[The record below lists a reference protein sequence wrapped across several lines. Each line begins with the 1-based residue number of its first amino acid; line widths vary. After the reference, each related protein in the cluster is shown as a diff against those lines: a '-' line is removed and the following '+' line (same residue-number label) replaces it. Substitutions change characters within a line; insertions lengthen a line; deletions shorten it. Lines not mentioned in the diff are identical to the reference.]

1 MRSLERLLLLEDNEC
16 DEELLRRAIKGAW
29 PNCEVVRVTC
39 RAGFE
44 AALSDRRFNLILSDY
59 MVPGFPGL
67 EALAL
72 TLEICPA
79 VPFLFVSGDIG
90 DEVAVESLKAGAI
103 DYVLKDRL
111 ARLVPS
117 IRRALNEAEQHER
130 RRQVEEELRHSEEQ
144 CRDLLENATD
154 LIQSVTPDGSFLYV
168 NPAWRKML
176 EYSEDELTHLK
187 VFDVLHPEY
196 HKQWRDRFQGN
207 VPDESSPW
215 EAIFLSKFGRH
226 LYVEGNTS
234 LQHKGEELAA
244 IRGIFRDVTEKK
256 MAVVALKR
264 SIRQYESLVNSVEG
278 IVWQADQE
286 SLRFTFVSQQAE
298 RLLGYPVDLWLEE
311 PGFWQNHIHPDDRE
325 KAIELCR
332 QVTVEQ
338 SCHSFEY
345 RMMTASGGVI
355 WLRDIVS
362 ARVEEN
368 AKPQIQGIMVNITPR
383 KQAEAAR
390 RDVQAK
396 LERTNQ
402 VLSQRNQEIQ
412 NFYHTLS
419 HELKTLLTS
428 AREFVSIVMDG
439 LAGPTNPTQME
450 YLGIAKESCDQL
462 RACVNDMLDATRL
475 ETSKLALDLKPL
487 SLANLAQRV
496 VASMGRMPADKGV
509 EVRHEL
515 EPDLPDIPLD
525 EHRITQV
532 LTNLLSNA
540 IKHTPPGGTILMK
553 AGHAPGRS
561 ELLQVSVT
569 DTGCGIAE
577 DEHDR
582 IFDRLYQVKAGDA
595 STEQGVGLGLY
606 LCRELVQLHGGN
618 IWVESQPGKGSA
630 FCFVLPKNQQML
642 RSNLLVIDDDP
653 DMLDMLRQLLAAEL
667 YNVRTA
673 RHGKEGLIE
682 MRRQVPDI
690 VLLDLAMPE
699 LTGAAMLK
707 EIRKEW
713 GQIPVILHTA
723 FADGELMKQALAFS
737 PFTLMAKPSSPEQI
751 LETIRNVQRSG
762 DTQIWKQNH
771 YGLQR
776 LPLN

>member
-1 MRSLERLLLLEDNEC
+1 MRSPERLLLLEDNEC
-16 DEELLRRAIKGAW
+16 DEELLRREIKGAW
-29 PNCEVVRVTC
+29 PKCEVVRVSCQT
-39 RAGFE
+39 GFE
-44 AALSDRRFNLILSDY
+44 EALAKCKFDLVLSDY

-67 EALAL
+67 AALAL
-72 TLEICPA
+72 ARETCPG
-79 VPFLFVSGDIG
+79 VPFLFVSGAIG

-111 ARLVPS
+111 VRLIPS
-117 IRRALNEAEQHER
+117 IRRALNDAEQDAH
-130 RRQVEEELRHSEEQ
+130 RRQVEEELRRSEDQ

-154 LIQSVTPDGSFLYV
+154 LIQSVSPDGSLLYV
-168 NPAWRKML
+168 NPAWRQTL
-176 EYSEDELTHLK
+176 EYNEAEIAKLK
-187 VFDVLHPEY
+187 IFDVLHPEY
-196 HKQWRDRFQGN
+196 HEQWRDRFAGAK
-207 VPDESSPW
+207 PDEASQW

-234 LQHKGEELAA
+234 VRQLRGKVEA

-256 MAVVALKR
+256 LAVVALKR

-278 IVWQADQE
+278 IVWQADLP
-286 SLRFTFVSQQAE
+286 SLRFTFVSGQAE
-298 RLLGYPVDLWLEE
+298 RLLGYPVKSWLEN
-311 PGFWQNHIHPDDRE
+311 PDFWQSHIHPEDRE
-325 KAIELCR
+325 K
-332 QVTVEQ
+332 TVELMHQ
-338 SCHSFEY
+338 ITLEKGCQSFEY
-345 RMMTASGGVI
+345 RMLTATGGVI

-362 ARVEEN
+362 ARNEES
-368 AKPQIQGIMVNITPR
+368 AAPQIQGIMVNITPR

-390 RDVQAK
+390 RDIQVK

-402 VLSQRNQEIQ
+402 ILSQRNQEIQ
-412 NFYHTLS
+412 SFYHTLS
-419 HELKTLLTS
+419 HELKTPLTS
-428 AREFVSIVMDG
+428 AREFISIVIDG
-439 LAGPTNPTQME
+439 LAGPTNETQLE
-450 YLGIAKESCDQL
+450 YLGIAKQSCDQL

-475 ETSKLALDLKPL
+475 ETCKLGLELKPVCIAAL
-487 SLANLAQRV
+487 VHRV
-496 VASMGRMPADKGV
+496 VASMGRMVAEKQLNLSH
-509 EVRHEL
+509 EVDSGLAE
-515 EPDLPDIPLD
+515 IALD
-525 EHRITQV
+525 EHRMTQV

-540 IKHTPPGGTILMK
+540 IKHTPPGGSIVVK
-553 AGHAPGRS
+553 AGDAPSRS

-577 DEHDR
+577 HEQDR

-595 STEQGVGLGLY
+595 TTEQGVGLGLY
-606 LCRELVQLHGGN
+606 LCRELVHLHGGN
-618 IWVESQPGKGSA
+618 IWVESKSGHGSK
-630 FCFVLPKNQQML
+630 FSFVLPKTQQLL

-653 DMLDMLRQLLAAEL
+653 DMLDMLRQLLGAER

-673 RHGKEGLIE
+673 RHGHEGLME

-699 LTGAAMLK
+699 LTGAATLK

-723 FADGELMKQALAFS
+723 FADGELMKQAMAFS

-751 LETIRNVQRSG
+751 LETVRNVQRSG

>member
-1 MRSLERLLLLEDNEC
+1 MRSPECLLLLEDNEC
-16 DEELLRRAIKGAW
+16 DEELLRRAIKAAW
-29 PNCEVVRVTC
+29 PDCQVIRVSGH
-39 RAGFE
+39 ADFE
-44 AALSDRRFNLILSDY
+44 AALAKHRFDLILSDY

-67 EALAL
+67 AALAVARE
-72 TLEICPA
+72 TCPR
-79 VPFLFVSGDIG
+79 VPFVFVSGAIG

-117 IRRALNEAEQHER
+117 IRRALKDADEHAH
-130 RRQVEEELRHSEEQ
+130 RRQVEEELRRSEEH

-154 LIQSVTPDGSFLYV
+154 LIQSVSPDGSLLYV
-168 NPAWRKML
+168 NPAWRQTL
-176 EYSEDELTHLK
+176 EYTEAEVAQLK
-187 VFDVLHPEY
+187 IFDVLHSEY
-196 HKQWRDRFQGN
+196 HEQWRDRFECSK
-207 VPDESSPW
+207 PDEASQW

-234 LQHKGEELAA
+234 VRHMAGKPQA

-256 MAVVALKR
+256 LAVVALKR

-278 IVWQADQE
+278 IVWQADLP
-286 SLRFTFVSQQAE
+286 SLRFTFVSRQAE
-298 RLLGYPVDLWLEE
+298 RLLGYPTESWLQV
-311 PGFWQNHIHPDDRE
+311 PDFWQSHIHPDDRE
-325 KAIELCR
+325 KAVKLLREMTLEKGC
-332 QVTVEQ
+332 Q
-338 SCHSFEY
+338 SFEY
-345 RMMTASGGVI
+345 RMQTAAGGII
-355 WLRDIVS
+355 WLRDIVNV
-362 ARVEEN
+362 RNEEN
-368 AKPQIQGIMVNITPR
+368 TVPQIQGIMVNITPR
-383 KQAEAAR
+383 KQAEAAK
-390 RDVQAK
+390 RDIQAK

-402 VLSQRNQEIQ
+402 ILSQRNQEIQ

-419 HELKTLLTS
+419 HELKTPLTS
-428 AREFVSIVMDG
+428 AREFISIVMDG
-439 LAGPTNPTQME
+439 LAGPTNPTQLE
-450 YLGIAKESCDQL
+450 YLGIAKQSCDQL

-475 ETSKLALDLKPL
+475 ETCKLGLDLKPISFSGL
-487 SLANLAQRV
+487 VHRV
-496 VASMGRMPADKGV
+496 VASMGRMAADKQLNLSH
-509 EVRHEL
+509 EVQA
-515 EPDLPDIPLD
+515 DLPEIALD
-525 EHRITQV
+525 EHRMTQV

-540 IKHTPPGGTILMK
+540 IKHTPPGGSIVLK
-553 AGHAPGRS
+553 ANDAPARR

-577 DEHDR
+577 HEQDR

-595 STEQGVGLGLY
+595 TTEQGVGLGLY
-606 LCRELVQLHGGN
+606 LCRELVHLHGGN
-618 IWVESQPGKGSA
+618 IWVESKLGQGSK
-630 FCFVLPKNQQML
+630 FSFVLPKTQQLL

-653 DMLDMLRQLLAAEL
+653 DMLDMLRQLLGAEH

-673 RHGKEGLIE
+673 RHGQEGLME

-699 LTGAAMLK
+699 LTGAATLK

-713 GQIPVILHTA
+713 GPIPVILHTA
-723 FADGELMKQALAFS
+723 FADGELMKQAMAFS

-751 LETIRNVQRSG
+751 LETVRKVQRSG